1 MPIFYFSG
9 RTREMT
15 NYATDFSTKK
25 TSQSEAIPG
34 KSQVKNSAGGFVFE
48 VDKWA
53 RLDRFLIL
61 GNDGGSY
68 YASQKQLTIENA
80 ECIIECVRDLPKK
93 TVDRIVEISV
103 EKRAPKN
110 DPAIFALAICA
121 SPQFNNHTGYALSKL
136 NDVCR
141 IGTHLFQFVEN
152 VKHLRGWGRG
162 LRKAIANWY
171 TDKDAGALAYQVTK
185 YQQRNGWS
193 HKDLL
198 RLSHPKATG
207 LLNSVLDYVINGD
220 KLLTLHGVDTISGVQ
235 QAKEAK
241 SANEIVRLIN
251 DYHLVRECIPTEFLK
266 EASVWEALLEGMPAM
281 AMVRN
286 LGKMTAVGLLSPM
299 STASQLVASRLT
311 NAEFITKSGIHPLS
325 LLMAGSVYKNGHGVK
340 GTLNWNPDSNVSYG
354 LDQAFSLAFDGIVP
368 TGKRHLLAIDISG
381 SMTWSNIAGTFI
393 QPREAAAAMAAVT
406 VRTEDLTHTV
416 AFSTDYGTGRYGGA
430 RQGIK
435 PFSIHRGSSVE
446 DVMNTTARMPAAATD
461 CSLPML
467 YALDNK
473 IEADVF
479 VVYTD
484 SETWAGN
491 IHPCQTLK
499 DYRNKMGIDAKLIVV
514 GMVSNGFSIADPT
527 DAGMLDLIGFDSS
540 APAIMSDFVR

>member
-1 MPIFYFSG
+1 
-9 RTREMT
+9 MT
-15 NYATDFSTKK
+15 NYASDFSTKK
-25 TSQSEAIPG
+25 TSQSQAIPG

-48 VDKWA
+48 VDDFT

-80 ECIIECVRDLPKK
+80 ECVVRCLKEDAIR
-93 TVDRIVEISV
+93 TVDRIVEVSV

-110 DPAIFALAICA
+110 DPAIFALALCA
-121 SPQFNNHTGYALSKL
+121 SPQFNKDESGGVKYALSKL

-141 IGTHLFQFVEN
+141 TGTHLFQFAEN
-152 VKHLRGWGRG
+152 IKHLRGWGRG
-162 LRKAIANWY
+162 LRKAIASWY

-220 KLLTLHGVDTISGVQ
+220 KLLTLHQIDTISGVQ
-235 QAKEAK
+235 QAKNAK
-241 SANEIVRLIN
+241 SPKEIVRLIN
-251 DYHLVRECIPTEFLK
+251 EYHLVRECIPTEFLND
-266 EASVWEALLEGMPAM
+266 ASVWEALLENMPAM

-286 LGKMTAVGLLSPM
+286 LGKMTAVGLIKPM
-299 STASQLVASRLT
+299 SQASQLVKTRLM
-311 NAEFITKSGIHPLS
+311 NSQFIKDSGIHPLS
-325 LLMAGSVYKNGHGVK
+325 ILMAGSVYRNGHGVK
-340 GTLNWNPDSNVSYG
+340 GSLSWNPDSNVNYG
-354 LDQAFSLAFDGIVP
+354 LDQAFSLAFSGIVP
-368 TGKRHLLAIDISG
+368 TGKRHLLAIDVSA

-393 QPREAAAAMAAVT
+393 EPREGAAAMAAVT

-416 AFSTDYGTGRYGGA
+416 AFSAEYGSSGFNGP

-435 PFSIHRGSSVE
+435 AFDVNKGSSVQ
-446 DVMNTTARMPAAATD
+446 DVMNATSRMPAVSTD
-461 CSLPML
+461 CALPML
-467 YALDNK
+467 YASDNK

-491 IHPCQTLK
+491 IHPCQALK
-499 DYRNKMGIDAKLIVV
+499 DYRQKMGIDAKLIVV
-514 GMVSNGFSIADPT
+514 GMISNGFSIADPD
-527 DAGMLDLIGFDSS
+527 DAGMMDVVGFDSS
-540 APAIMSDFVR
+540 APAIMADFVR

>member
-1 MPIFYFSG
+1 
-9 RTREMT
+9 MT
-15 NYATDFSTKK
+15 NYAKDFSIKK
-25 TSQSEAIPG
+25 TPQSQSIPG
-34 KSQVKNSAGGFVFE
+34 KSQVENSAGGFVFE
-48 VDKWA
+48 VDDFT

-68 YASQKQLTIENA
+68 YASQKTLTIENA
-80 ECIIECVRDLPKK
+80 ECVIRCIKTDAKR
-93 TVDRIVEISV
+93 TVDRIVQISV

-110 DPAIFALAICA
+110 DPAIFALALCA
-121 SPQFNNHTGYALSKL
+121 SPQFSNNEGVKYALSKL

-141 IGTHLFQFVEN
+141 IGTHLFQFAEN
-152 VKHLRGWGRG
+152 IKHLRGWGRG

-171 TDKDAGALAYQVTK
+171 TDKDPSALAYQVTK

-207 LLNSVLDYVINGD
+207 LTNDVLDYVINGTD
-220 KLLTLHGVDTISGVQ
+220 DIFKYSWDSNRKGISILGAVEK
-235 QAKEAK
+235 AKVCT
-241 SANEIVRLIN
+241 SASEIVRLIHDN
-251 DYHLVRECIPTEFLK
+251 SLVRECIPNVWLK
-266 EASVWEALLEGMPAM
+266 DAKVWEALLENMPAM

-299 STASQLVASRLT
+299 SQASQLVASRLQDADFVV
-311 NAEFITKSGIHPLS
+311 NSGIHPLS
-325 LLMAGSVYKNGHGVK
+325 ILMAGSVYRNGHGVK
-340 GTLNWNPDSNVSYG
+340 GSLNWNPDSNVTYG
-354 LDQAFSLAFDGIVP
+354 LDQAFSLAFKGIVP

-381 SMTWSNIAGTFI
+381 SMTWENISGTFI

-406 VRTEDLTHTV
+406 VRTENLTHTV
-416 AFSTDYGTGRYGGA
+416 AFSADYGTSRFGQPRE
-430 RQGIK
+430 GIK
-435 PFSIHRGSSVE
+435 AFDINKASSVQ
-446 DVMNTTARMPAAATD
+446 DVMYTTSKMPAAGTD
-461 CSLPML
+461 CALPMI
-467 YALDNK
+467 YAANNK
-473 IEADVF
+473 IEVDAF

-484 SETWAGN
+484 SETWAGI
-491 IHPCQTLK
+491 IHPCQALK
-499 DYRNKMGIDAKLIVV
+499 DYRQKMGINAKLIVV

>member
-1 MPIFYFSG
+1 
-9 RTREMT
+9 MT

-25 TSQSEAIPG
+25 TSQSQAIPG
-34 KSQVKNSAGGFVFE
+34 KSQVENSAGGFVFE
-48 VDKWA
+48 VDDFT

-68 YASQKQLTIENA
+68 YASQQTLTIENA
-80 ECIIECVRDLPKK
+80 ECVIRCVQANPKR

-110 DPAIFALAICA
+110 DPAIFALALCA
-121 SPQFNNHTGYALSKL
+121 SPQFNKDETGGVKYALSKL

-141 IGTHLFQFVEN
+141 TGTHLFQFAEN

-162 LRKAIANWY
+162 LRKAIAHWY
-171 TDKDAGALAYQVTK
+171 LDKDPSALAYQVTK

-207 LLNSVLDYVINGD
+207 FVNEVIDYVING
-220 KLLTLHGVDTISGVQ
+220 TDTDVGNISAVE
-235 QAKEAK
+235 EAK
-241 SANEIVRLIN
+241 VAISNLQIVRLIQ
-251 DYHLVRECIPTEFLK
+251 DHHLVRECIPNIWLK
-266 EASVWEALLEGMPAM
+266 DPKVWEALLENMPAM

-299 STASQLVASRLT
+299 SQASQLVASRLQ
-311 NAEFITKSGIHPLS
+311 NAEFIKNSGIHPLS
-325 LLMAGSVYKNGHGVK
+325 ILMAGSVYRNGHGIK
-340 GTLNWNPDSNVSYG
+340 GSLNWNPDTNVNYG
-354 LDQAFSLAFDGIVP
+354 LDQAFTLAFKGVFP

-381 SMTWSNIAGTFI
+381 SMTWTNIAGTFI
-393 QPREAAAAMAAVT
+393 QPREAAAAMATVT

-416 AFSTDYGTGRYGGA
+416 AFSAEYGSGRFGSA
-430 RQGIK
+430 RQGIQAFDVNK
-435 PFSIHRGSSVE
+435 ASSVQ
-446 DVMNTTARMPAAATD
+446 DVMETTSRMPAAATD

-484 SETWAGN
+484 SETWAGK
-491 IHPCQTLK
+491 IHPCQALK
-499 DYRNKMGIDAKLIVV
+499 DYRQKMGIDAKLIIV